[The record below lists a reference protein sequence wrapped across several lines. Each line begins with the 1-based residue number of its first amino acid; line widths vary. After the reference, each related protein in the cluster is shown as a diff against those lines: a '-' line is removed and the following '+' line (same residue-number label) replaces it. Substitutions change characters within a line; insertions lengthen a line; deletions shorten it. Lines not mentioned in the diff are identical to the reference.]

1 MTTPDRTSGSSLM
14 KTAIIDY
21 GMCNLDS
28 VARAV
33 YECGHST
40 LFVKNAIELAECD
53 SIILPGVGS
62 FAEGMKNIRKLG
74 LDIAIKNEV
83 LSNRIP
89 ILGICLGM
97 QLLSEKGSEGGETDG
112 LGLIQGEVIRLK
124 PKNPDE
130 KIPHIG
136 WNEVNQNKDS
146 LIFEGIASGKD
157 FYFAHSYHFICR
169 DPGDILAKTP
179 YCGGFISA
187 VSKGTVFGVQFHPEK
202 SLGLGLKLLSNFLSI
217 HGGL

>member
-1 MTTPDRTSGSSLM
+1 MTTPDRIAGFSHM

-33 YECGHST
+33 YECGHSP
-40 LFVKNAIELAECD
+40 LFAKNAIELAECD

-62 FAEGMKNIRKLG
+62 FAEGMKNIRELG
-74 LDIAIKNEV
+74 LDIAIREEV
-83 LSNRIP
+83 LSNKIP

-112 LGLIQGEVIRLK
+112 LGLIQGEVIKLK
-124 PKNPDE
+124 PRNPDE

-136 WNEVNQNKDS
+136 WNEVNQHKS
-146 LIFEGIASGKD
+146 SQIFKGILNGKD
-157 FYFAHSYHFICR
+157 FYFAHSYHFICS
-169 DPGDILAKTP
+169 DPNDILAKTH

-202 SLGLGLKLLSNFLSI
+202 SLNLGLKLLSNFLSI
-217 HGGL
+217 HGGS